1 MSAARMVSIIF
12 QKDGADDVESDD
24 VVMISHNEDN
34 RALYNL
40 KMRSYNAKQ
49 PYEGLLS
56 TNDMFRYVENLF
68 WVALAD
74 EENGGDRIA
83 HIQYNIPGF
92 PSVVVSAE
100 TLKYDEDAYET
111 FYEALKFWSRT
122 L

>member
-1 MSAARMVSIIF
+1 MSAARTVSIIF
-12 QKDGADDVESDD
+12 QKEGADNVESDD

-34 RALYNL
+34 RALYDL

-56 TNDMFRYVENLF
+56 MNDMFRYVENLF

-74 EENGGDRIA
+74 EESGGDRIS

-92 PSVVVSAE
+92 PSVVVTAE

>member
-1 MSAARMVSIIF
+1 
-12 QKDGADDVESDD
+12 
-24 VVMISHNEDN
+24 MISHNKDN
-34 RALYNL
+34 HALYDL

-74 EENGGDRIA
+74 EEAGGDRIS

-92 PSVVVSAE
+92 PSVVVTTE

>member
-1 MSAARMVSIIF
+1 MSAAQIVSIIF
-12 QKDGADDVESDD
+12 QKEGADNVKSDD

-34 RALYNL
+34 RALYDL

-56 TNDMFRYVENLF
+56 MNDMFRYVENLF
-68 WVALAD
+68 WVAVAD
-74 EENGGDRIA
+74 EESGGDRIS

-92 PSVVVSAE
+92 PSVVVTAE
-100 TLKYDEDAYET
+100 TFKYDEDAYET